1 MRFVATETTQRR
13 SYAPLIAIGSLVV
26 VLVALRLAV
35 AWRLPLPFCGFK
47 KLTGLPC
54 PFCGSLRSLLAW
66 SHLDLAAAFTWNPL
80 AFLVCLGGAVWFA
93 AWLGA
98 VWFQK
103 SWAAALEG
111 LLARKSS
118 KLILAALVVLNWVY
132 LLACLPR

>member
-1 MRFVATETTQRR
+1 MV
-13 SYAPLIAIGSLVV
+13 I
-26 VLVALRLAV
+26 VALRLAD

-66 SHLDLAAAFTWNPL
+66 SHLDLAGALAWNPL
-80 AFLVCLGGAVWFA
+80 VFLVCLGGAVWFA
-93 AWLGA
+93 AWLGE
-98 VWFQK
+98 VWFQRPWT
-103 SWAAALEG
+103 SGLEG

-118 KLILAALVVLNWVY
+118 RLIFAVLVVLNWLY